1 MEREAVVIAITN
13 QKGGVGK
20 TTTSINL
27 AYYLSKLKRE
37 VLLIDFDPQGNASSG
52 LGVNKQELGASMS
65 DVVIGD
71 TPIST
76 VIQQTEY
83 EGLSVAPT
91 LSTLANTEVDLAKTN
106 NKFRRLK
113 TAINEIRNQYDFII
127 IPLASLGKIYVDVI
141 RGTPLL
147 VQLLIMY
154 YVVFGSYQFMPKIFV
169 AAVAFG
175 INSGAYI
182 AEVIRGGIQSIDKG
196 QMEAARSLG
205 LSNWQAMRLVIL
217 PQAMKNSLP
226 ALISEFIALLKE
238 TSVVGWIG
246 LNDIMRG
253 ADNIRFQTATA
264 FQSLFA
270 AAVMYLVLTA
280 IFTRVMARVERKLKH
295 DDDQR

>member
-1 MEREAVVIAITN
+1 MNFWEVIF
-13 QKGGVGK
+13 GGGRWLFLWHGLEVTLVLTVLSLILGSIIGVIIALMRTSNFRPFGRMKAGK
-20 TTTSINL
+20 
-27 AYYLSKLKRE
+27 
-37 VLLIDFDPQGNASSG
+37 
-52 LGVNKQELGASMS
+52 
-65 DVVIGD
+65 
-71 TPIST
+71 
-76 VIQQTEY
+76 
-83 EGLSVAPT
+83 
-91 LSTLANTEVDLAKTN
+91 LAKFN
-106 NKFRRLK
+106 
-113 TAINEIRNQYDFII
+113 
-127 IPLASLGKIYVDVI
+127 PLASLGKIYVDII

-182 AEVIRGGIQSIDKG
+182 AEIIRGGIQSIDKG

-253 ADNIRFQTATA
+253 VDNIRFQTATA

>member
-1 MEREAVVIAITN
+1 MNFLEVIFGDGRWLYLWHGLEVTLVLTVLSLLLGTIIGLVVALLR
-13 QKGGVGK
+13 
-20 TTTSINL
+20 TSTI
-27 AYYLSKLKRE
+27 K
-37 VLLIDFDPQGNASSG
+37 
-52 LGVNKQELGASMS
+52 
-65 DVVIGD
+65 
-71 TPIST
+71 
-76 VIQQTEY
+76 
-83 EGLSVAPT
+83 
-91 LSTLANTEVDLAKTN
+91 
-106 NKFRRLK
+106 
-113 TAINEIRNQYDFII
+113 
-127 IPLASLGKIYVDVI
+127 PLNWIGKIYVDII

-169 AAVAFG
+169 AAIAFG

-182 AEVIRGGIQSIDKG
+182 GEIIRGGIESVDKG

-205 LSNWQAMRLVIL
+205 FSRWQSMRLVIL
-217 PQAMKNSLP
+217 PQALKNSLP

-270 AAVMYLVLTA
+270 AAVMYLALTA
-280 IFTRVMARVERKLKH
+280 VFTRVMTRVERRLK
-295 DDDQR
+295 DGSE

>member
-1 MEREAVVIAITN
+1 MSFWEVIFGDGRWLFLWHGLEVTL
-13 QKGGVGK
+13 VL
-20 TTTSINL
+20 TV
-27 AYYLSKLKRE
+27 LSL
-37 VLLIDFDPQGNASSG
+37 
-52 LGVNKQELGASMS
+52 
-65 DVVIGD
+65 VIGSL
-71 TPIST
+71 IGT
-76 VIQQTEY
+76 V
-83 EGLSVAPT
+83 VALMRTSDIYP
-91 LSTLANTEVDLAKTN
+91 
-106 NKFRRLK
+106 FRRSK
-113 TAINEIRNQYDFII
+113 HSRIAQWN
-127 IPLASLGKIYVDVI
+127 PLAWLGRLYVDII

-182 AEVIRGGIQSIDKG
+182 AEIIRGGIQSIDKG

-205 LSNWQAMRLVIL
+205 LSKWQAMRLVIL
-217 PQAMKNSLP
+217 PQAMRNSLP

-270 AAVMYLVLTA
+270 AAVMYLTLTT
-280 IFTRVMARVERKLKH
+280 IFTYVMARVERKLKH
-295 DDDQR
+295 E